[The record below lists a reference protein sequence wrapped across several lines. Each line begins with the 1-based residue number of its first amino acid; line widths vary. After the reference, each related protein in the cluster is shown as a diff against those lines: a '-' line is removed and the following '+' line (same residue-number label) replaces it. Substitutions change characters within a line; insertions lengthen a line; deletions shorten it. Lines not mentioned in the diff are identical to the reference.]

1 MGKKTCVITGV
12 GWGTG
17 NAIARKF
24 ANSGYSVAMLAR
36 RGDRLEQ
43 LESEIENAHAFPC
56 DVTDTTALK
65 ETLKKIVLPN
75 VNDFV
80 QPILYALPVQLIA
93 YYVAVRKGTDVDQPR
108 NLAKSVTVE

>member
-1 MGKKTCVITGV
+1 MEIVLGKKTCVITGV

-43 LESEIENAHAFPC
+43 LESEI
-56 DVTDTTALK
+56 
-65 ETLKKIVLPN
+65 
-75 VNDFV
+75 
-80 QPILYALPVQLIA
+80 
-93 YYVAVRKGTDVDQPR
+93 
-108 NLAKSVTVE
+108 

>member
-1 MGKKTCVITGV
+1 MEIVLSKKTCVITGV

-65 ETLKKIVLPN
+65 ETLKKIVP
-75 VNDFV
+75 DM
-80 QPILYALPVQLIA
+80 
-93 YYVAVRKGTDVDQPR
+93 DVIYKNIQKR
-108 NLAKSVTVE
+108 YGEEKLAKLLELLGGVSEWRGR